1 MKKIM
6 KGDMLYDEYLDI
18 LNEELEQE
26 LILLDPKLKTM
37 KAKFNAF
44 VEMCDND
51 KVIVDKELINSDSEI
66 YAILLYHVYLFIAWL
81 NQNI

>member
-1 MKKIM
+1 
-6 KGDMLYDEYLDI
+6 
-18 LNEELEQE
+18 
-26 LILLDPKLKTM
+26 M
-37 KAKFNAF
+37 KAKFNEF

-81 NQNI
+81 NQNL

>member
-1 MKKIM
+1 M

-37 KAKFNAF
+37 KAKFNEF

-81 NQNI
+81 NQNL